1 MDVEDTFP
9 TLNYD
14 EEPPLGDTAQDGTFE
29 GITNDMSAGRALAD
43 RISSSKVYLLSEM
56 GKVRSVA
63 TTSGGISAGT

>member
-1 MDVEDTFP
+1 MDVEDSFP

-14 EEPPLGDTAQDGTFE
+14 EEVPAGDIPQDGA
-29 GITNDMSAGRALAD
+29 NDGAAGRALAG

-63 TTSGGISAGT
+63 TTSAG